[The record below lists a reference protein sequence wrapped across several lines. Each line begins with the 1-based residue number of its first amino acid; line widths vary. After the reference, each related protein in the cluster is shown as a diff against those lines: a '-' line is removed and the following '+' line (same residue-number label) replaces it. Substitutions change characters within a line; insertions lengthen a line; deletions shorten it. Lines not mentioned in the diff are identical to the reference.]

1 MRMDLE
7 GVSIKRVVE
16 LAEQWQS
23 ERKEWHFHML
33 TPDCVFNERNDKY
46 AFVLENRSDQDT
58 YVAYSDFGYME
69 EGKRLSQLMYGEEF
83 VRESREPENPGNSSV
98 GRILAKTKELTEK
111 GIPWHHHMLFPDCIF
126 NKHKGK
132 WNIVFE
138 DHDSEDVLE
147 SVTDTEPIPDL
158 RAIEALYFAQ
168 ER

>member
-1 MRMDLE
+1 MRMDIE

-23 ERKEWHFHML
+23 EGKKWHFHML

-69 EGKRLSQLMYGEEF
+69 EG
-83 VRESREPENPGNSSV
+83 
-98 GRILAKTKELTEK
+98 
-111 GIPWHHHMLFPDCIF
+111 IPWHHHMLFPDCIF

-138 DHDSEDVLE
+138 DTDSEEVLE
-147 SVTDTEPIPDL
+147 SVTDTEPISDL